1 MKSPVKRFL
10 VCALL
15 IGVGFG
21 VGFYSNEIADS
32 FTYGSPGKQVREGA
46 GRYTNP
52 LLECEVASGISAP
65 KVRFEREL
73 YDYVDKVSERDGVT
87 DIAVYYRDL
96 NNGPTSGVRDGDEF
110 FPASLLKVPI
120 YLAFLK
126 HAETD
131 PEMLNREITFTEE
144 MRTVDV
150 TQIIPPEES
159 LNPGTTYTVRELLNR
174 MIKYSD
180 NDALNVLYPLL
191 PEAEYVELFRRLGLS
206 DFSPQNQNYT
216 LSVKEYSTFF
226 RVLFNASYLSQS
238 TSEEALATLADTRF
252 TTGLR
257 AGVPDSVA
265 VAHKFGE
272 RELDGGVIQ
281 LHDCG
286 IVYAKNSPYLLCIM
300 TRGTNQQVVM
310 NALRDISAFTY
321 GKVTNI

>member
-1 MKSPVKRFL
+1 MKSSVKKFL
-10 VCALL
+10 IFTLL
-15 IGVGFG
+15 LGIGFG
-21 VGFYSNEIADS
+21 VGYYTHKVYDS
-32 FTYGSPGKQVREGA
+32 AAHGSPGKQVREGA

-52 LLECEVASGISAP
+52 LLECEVATGISAP

-73 YDYVDKVSERDGVT
+73 HDYVKNVTDRTGVT

-96 NNGPTSGVRDGDEF
+96 NNGPTSGVRERDEF
-110 FPASLLKVPI
+110 FPASLLKVPV

-131 PEMLNREITFTEE
+131 PSILDMEIPFTED
-144 MRTVDV
+144 MRTRDV
-150 TQIIPPEES
+150 TQNIPPEET
-159 LNPGTTYTVRELLNR
+159 LIAGTTYTVHELLLR

-191 PEAEYVELFRRLGLS
+191 PEAEYVSLFRRLGLN

-216 LSVKEYSTFF
+216 LSVQEYSTFF
-226 RVLFNASYLSQS
+226 RVLFNASYLSQES
-238 TSEEALATLADTRF
+238 SEEALATLADTHF

-257 AGVPDSVA
+257 AGVPDSVP

-272 RELDGGVIQ
+272 RALEGGVIQ

-286 IVYAKNSPYLLCIM
+286 IVYAKSSPYLLCIM
-300 TRGTNQQVVM
+300 TRGTNQESVM
-310 NALRDISAFTY
+310 QTLRDISAFTY